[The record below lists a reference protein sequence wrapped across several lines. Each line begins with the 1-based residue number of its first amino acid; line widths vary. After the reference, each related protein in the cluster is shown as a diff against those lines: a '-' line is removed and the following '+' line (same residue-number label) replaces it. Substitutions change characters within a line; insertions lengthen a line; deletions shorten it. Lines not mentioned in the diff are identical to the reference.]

1 MKLKLIG
8 AAVAAIGAL
17 ACSSAFADNLK
28 FKISNESKYIISSFQ
43 TNEGKGWSKN
53 WLDGDVDAGET
64 MDMQFLK
71 DGPCAIQVRV
81 GWRTEDG
88 GQEVGEPWNIDI
100 CKAHTV
106 YFDGDKVTYD

>member
-8 AAVAAIGAL
+8 TAVLAIGAL
-17 ACSSAFADNLK
+17 LSSSAFADNLK
-28 FKISNESKYIISSFQ
+28 FKIKNESKYIISSFQ

-53 WLDGDVDAGET
+53 WLDGDVDAGEAL
-64 MDMQFLK
+64 DMEFLQ

-81 GWRTEDG
+81 SWRTNDG
-88 GQEVGEPWNIDI
+88 GEEVGDPWNIDI

-106 YFDGDKVTYD
+106 YFDGNKVSFD